1 MANSLSNLVNNLAKG
16 IHKIKYKYRYNEKK
30 HEAFGIEHT
39 DCDCFLEQANLKNH
53 LKEYKILCSTNNHQ
67 KILMKTEKSDL
78 SIHTHFLTMILI
90 KRKGAYLQEYMNV
103 KFIETSLLEKENF
116 YSQRNVE
123 EITNTDCTLV
133 KKIVKILK

>member
-1 MANSLSNLVNNLAKG
+1 
-16 IHKIKYKYRYNEKK
+16 
-30 HEAFGIEHT
+30 
-39 DCDCFLEQANLKNH
+39 
-53 LKEYKILCSTNNHQ
+53 
-67 KILMKTEKSDL
+67 
-78 SIHTHFLTMILI
+78 
-90 KRKGAYLQEYMNV
+90 MNG